1 MVEGRSRYTFKR
13 ASPSL
18 VLLAAGVE
26 FHDLPSS
33 LTKYQVNH
41 NAEPFPRRMLIS
53 HGCATGELDRYLTQ
67 RDRGVASDELTKA
80 STELAFCRTLDRRN
94 IMASTL
100 PGTLPGF
107 DDATAVES
115 SSSAV
120 SWSAIIAGAV
130 SAAALTVLLMF
141 LGTGLGLTMVS
152 PWGNQGAGITTFAVS
167 AAIWMIV
174 TQWLSSALGGY
185 MTGRLRARWVGVH
198 TDETFFRD
206 TAHGLLAWALATLLV
221 VCMASTSLTSAV
233 GTGVQAASHVA
244 SGAAMGAPSGAA
256 SRSDEGTGNNAMS
269 YFVDSLFRP
278 NDPTRLATPGAG
290 GDAATAA
297 QASRILI
304 TSATAGEMPPADQTY
319 LAQLVSARTGLSE
332 ADATARV
339 NTVLAQVNQAKTKAQ
354 AAADTARKA
363 GIAFS
368 LMAALSLVI
377 GAFIASAAAALGG
390 RLRDE

>member
-1 MVEGRSRYTFKR
+1 
-13 ASPSL
+13 
-18 VLLAAGVE
+18 
-26 FHDLPSS
+26 
-33 LTKYQVNH
+33 
-41 NAEPFPRRMLIS
+41 
-53 HGCATGELDRYLTQ
+53 
-67 RDRGVASDELTKA
+67 
-80 STELAFCRTLDRRN
+80 
-94 IMASTL
+94 MAS
-100 PGTLPGF
+100 TLPGF
-107 DDATAVES
+107 DDAPTVES

-120 SWSAIIAGAV
+120 SWSAIVAGAV
-130 SAAALTVLLMF
+130 CAAALTVLLML

-221 VCMASTSLTSAV
+221 VSMASTSLTSAL

-244 SGAAMGAPSGAA
+244 SGAAMGASSGAA
-256 SRSDEGTGNNAMS
+256 SRSDEGTSNNAMS

-278 NDPTRLATPGAG
+278 NDPTRLATPGAE
-290 GDAATAA
+290 GDAAAAA

-304 TSATAGEMPPADQTY
+304 TSATAGEMASADQTY
-319 LAQLVSARTGLSE
+319 LAQLVAARTGLSE